1 LSELNFLKLICYSS
15 LFNIYLILFYF
26 LFYYTETFTLA
37 FPRLW
42 HRKLSCR
49 RVSWHVYR
57 KYISVKWSQG
67 AAEVL
72 TDSCRPFCEYYWF
85 YFTFCKF

>member
-1 LSELNFLKLICYSS
+1 MIYIHISYVLYFLNIFLPNCLKMIIILLLY
-15 LFNIYLILFYF
+15 YILFYC
-26 LFYYTETFTLA
+26 TETFTLA
-37 FPRLW
+37 LSRLR
-42 HRKLSCR
+42 HRKLSFR

-72 TDSCRPFCEYYWF
+72 TDSCRPFCEYY
-85 YFTFCKF
+85 